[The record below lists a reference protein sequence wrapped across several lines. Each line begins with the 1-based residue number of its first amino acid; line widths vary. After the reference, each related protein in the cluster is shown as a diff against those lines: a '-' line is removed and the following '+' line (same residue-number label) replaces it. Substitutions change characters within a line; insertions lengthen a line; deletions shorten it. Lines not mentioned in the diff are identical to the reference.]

1 MASLR
6 NTSVTGSLTIGG
18 LFAVTNNTP
27 TAVTICSD
35 FTANGTIN
43 TPSAINAPGA
53 TSAFLNINAN
63 NGNFTCVDSGT
74 VSATSCMCIPQVGN
88 ASTSSYCAGTIWY
101 NTNTCRFNYAYCAA
115 SPVFVWTSRNAMV
128 GSVSSQGTVTGTSTS
143 TALGWNGYSY
153 GQFQKWDG
161 TDWSFGPSSNF
172 YCAYRSSAGTA
183 NSSLLF
189 GGFNGAI
196 FNGFT
201 CTEEYNGTS
210 WSAGGNMINQ
220 RFSAGGAGT
229 QNTALVVSGLSTI
242 DPSATFITATEKYN
256 GTSWSA
262 TGAVINAFQARAV
275 TGESNSAL
283 AFGGWNQD
291 TGCRFACTEKFNGT
305 SWSTGNAMIIARR
318 TSGAGTQNSALA
330 IGGYSPSVGETSGR
344 CVESYNGTTWSTYN
358 ALINS
363 RNDNYGAFGS
373 NNSNNAGIAG
383 GDASQQATEILAPGL
398 ITLVCSL

>member
-6 NTSVTGSLTIGG
+6 NTSVTGSLTINGNSP
-18 LFAVTNNTP
+18 LTNNSP

-43 TPSAINAPGA
+43 TPSIYAPTAQINGG
-53 TSAFLNINAN
+53 NIVCL
-63 NGNFTCVDSGT
+63 GSGCVIVGQ
-74 VSATSCMCIPQVGN
+74 CMCIPQVSN
-88 ASTSSYCAGTIWY
+88 ACTSSYCAGTIWY
-101 NTNTCRFNYAYCAA
+101 NTNTCRFNYAYCAT
-115 SPVFVWTSRNAMV
+115 SPTFVWTSRNSMG
-128 GSVSSQGTVTGTSTS
+128 GSVSSGGTTTGTSTS

-153 GQFQKWDG
+153 GSFQKWDG
-161 TDWSFGPSSNF
+161 TDWSYGPNSSF

-189 GGFNGAI
+189 GGFCSAL

-210 WSAGGNMINQ
+210 WSAGGAMINQ
-220 RFSAGGAGT
+220 RFCAGGAGT

-242 DPSATFITATEKYN
+242 SPWTAITATEKYN

-262 TGAVINAFQARAV
+262 TGAVINALQNRAV

-283 AFGGWNQD
+283 ASGGYNQY

-305 SWSTGNAMIIARR
+305 SWSTGNAMIIARK

-330 IGGYSPSVGETSGR
+330 IGGYNPSIGGTSGN
-344 CVESYNGTTWSTYN
+344 CVESYNGTTWSTFN
-358 ALINS
+358 ALINC
-363 RNDNYGAFGS
+363 RNCNFGAFGS

-383 GDASQQATEILAPGL
+383 GDASQVATEILAPGL
-398 ITLVCSL
+398 VTLVCSL